1 MPALRAPQRALRPR
15 IPHGR
20 SDTLT
25 SQERATIDQGRLFRL
40 LPPDLREAI
49 VGRAYVWRLAPG
61 EQVVAESG
69 PISHWLGVASGE
81 LTGLTR
87 SLETGE
93 PMVAHLLSGGGW
105 MSVYNPLSDISDRQ
119 IEFTSSGASCLL
131 AVSREDLVDLWSR
144 RRELSS
150 AMLLLTAMNLR
161 FSQLSM
167 QEIQVSTLE
176 QKQLHWIDG
185 MVRFSPGVPADG
197 GLLYTNNVRQA
208 SLAAAAGVSR
218 QSWNAGMAKLE
229 EAGLIRRVKGGLVV
243 RDHSLLEAE
252 LSRQGLR
259 DTASCL
265 GQDVGPVRP
274 APPMPCEPMPIAVLR
289 DEEHSALYAM
299 PWYERLSPASRDTL
313 LSSVQVL
320 RPREGDLLGK
330 ADCRP
335 PGWLC
340 VLRGGLRLAGV
351 PRPPVSGNDQAAHAD
366 QSRVMFARVQ
376 QGATLFEHALLDG
389 GHCAVDVISEAATT
403 VLLLSPEGFHA
414 LIEGD
419 SAARL
424 NALKEMCHGMH
435 CIARTRTVLTLPM
448 PLRLHAW
455 LDMLFQTS
463 GRWDAEWVTL
473 PMRLTQPDI
482 AGWLGTT
489 RQYVGRA
496 IAQLEGDGG
505 LVRHRDE
512 WLLRR
517 DRLPLAKARRAVA
530 EAAADTAVC

>member
-15 IPHGR
+15 IQGR

-25 SQERATIDQGRLFRL
+25 SEERATIDQGRLFRL

-61 EQVVAESG
+61 EQVVPESG

-93 PMVAHLLSGGGW
+93 PVVAQLLSGGGW
-105 MSVYNPLSDISDRQ
+105 MTVHNPLSEISDRQ
-119 IEFTSSGASCLL
+119 TAFASSGASCLL
-131 AVSREDLVDLWSR
+131 ALSREDLVDLWSR
-144 RRELSS
+144 RRELWS
-150 AMLLLTAMNLR
+150 AMLVLAAMNLR
-161 FSQLSM
+161 FAQLAM
-167 QEIQVSTLE
+167 QESQVSTLE
-176 QKQLHWIDG
+176 QKQLRWIDG
-185 MVRFSPGVPADG
+185 MVHFSPGVPAEG
-197 GLLYTNNVRQA
+197 GLLYANNVRQA
-208 SLAAAAGVSR
+208 TLAAAAGVSR
-218 QSWNAGMAKLE
+218 QSWNAGMARLE

-243 RDHSLLEAE
+243 RDHGRLQAE
-252 LSRQGLR
+252 LSRQGLM

-274 APPMPCEPMPIAVLR
+274 APPLPCEPMTIAMLR
-289 DEEHSALYAM
+289 EEEQSALSAM

-340 VLRGGLRLAGV
+340 VLRGGLRLVGV
-351 PRPPVSGNDQAAHAD
+351 TRPPESGTDQAARAV
-366 QSRVMFARVQ
+366 QSRVVLARVQ

-389 GHCAVDVISEAATT
+389 GPCAVDVISEAATS
-403 VLLLSPEGFHA
+403 LLMLPPEGFHA

-419 SAARL
+419 PAARL
-424 NALKEMCHGMH
+424 NALKEMCHGIH
-435 CIARTRTVLTLPM
+435 HIAMTRTMLTLPM

-455 LDMLFQTS
+455 LDTLCRTS

-473 PMRLTQPDI
+473 PMRLTQPEI
-482 AGWLGTT
+482 AGWLSTT

-496 IAQLEGDGG
+496 IAQLEGNGG

-512 WLLRR
+512 WLLRC
-517 DRLPLAKARRAVA
+517 DRLPLAKARRAAA
-530 EAAADTAVC
+530 ESTADTAVC